1 MDVRT
6 KRIYEEASPQD
17 GARVLVDRL
26 WPRGVSKEAAKL
38 DVWLR
43 DAAPSHGLRARFHGE
58 RKDGD
63 WEEFCRLY
71 AGELDGHP
79 QVVAELLALA
89 GRGPLT
95 LLYASRDEAQ
105 NNAAAL
111 KSYLEKAG
119 VGR

>member
-6 KRIYEEASPQD
+6 KRIYDEPSPDD

-43 DAAPSHGLRARFHGE
+43 DAAPSHGLRARYHGD
-58 RKDGD
+58 RKEGD

-71 AGELDGHP
+71 AGELYGHS
-79 QVVAELLALA
+79 QVVEELLSLA
-89 GRGPLT
+89 ERGPLT
-95 LLYASRDEAQ
+95 LLYASRDEER

-111 KSYLEKAG
+111 KSYLEQAG
-119 VGR
+119 RR